1 MKFLTKKSM
10 IQKILV
16 AILLLLFMNF
26 TIVPYYS
33 YAGFIEAGMS
43 TLAKEILQLVA
54 WFGDVIMSAL
64 NNFMLGADGFGSS
77 MLDKGDPNLDNEN
90 SWLYVKEKKE
100 HVITFEEEDVDTKM
114 FDVGEEKYSIP
125 NMIYSPEN
133 IFANRIAALDVNF
146 LRENEYQSIYAGGK
160 SEFKDK
166 AEKGSESA
174 ARGLRDII
182 ASWYKS
188 FRNIAIVGLLTVLVY
203 LGIRILISSTAADK
217 AKYKENLRDWIVA
230 LCLVFF
236 IHFIMSAILMVTD
249 KCTELF
255 GDSAAEGYTVVI
267 NGGKSFNTNLTG
279 LIRFSAQST
288 SLGKTATYT
297 VIYIALVIY
306 TCIFTFLYFKRFLY
320 MAFFTMI
327 APLVALTY
335 PIDKVGDGKAQAF
348 NMWFKEYTMNAII
361 QPIHLILYTVF
372 VGAAYDLAAKN
383 PIYALVA
390 IGFLIPAEKFIK
402 KMFGLD
408 KADSEGGF
416 GSFAGGAL
424 TMTGLQKLSQLGS
437 GGKDKGKGG
446 KEETN
451 DKSGKGIFMPPN
463 SVGGLEGFSAG
474 SQEDPSNVRQTE
486 QENNPEDM
494 TPITQQNEQQP
505 EMPSAEEIRQME
517 QQLASYD
524 ETDPYF
530 MDPEHQQLQERYQDL
545 REQQQNAQNTQQQEQ
560 EVNESPIQTMPAQ
573 RRNAGE
579 KPRPIK
585 GYAGRVVGRGAKAAV
600 KQLWKHKGGIA
611 KAGMKAV
618 LKPIGL
624 TAGATIGLAAG
635 IATGDVSKSISFMG
649 AGAMAG
655 NTIANNTVRGASNL
669 ATGLTTGVKDGVR
682 GTIHAKRTAQQAIN
696 EEKYGYT
703 YAREV
708 RRQQENKTA
717 RKQFLKDEDQQRQY
731 KELAATMGYTGDVK
745 NLMKAAADYK
755 EAGIT
760 DDKLI
765 QNSLQAE
772 YGRTRSINGSNHDK
786 YVQMASFA
794 HENGFDRSNITDTKK
809 REQLDNVLDTTVVG
823 DERAKRQAA
832 LMYADIFDARNT
844 YEKFGKF
851 GTSNL
856 QRERNT
862 NGS

>member
-1 MKFLTKKSM
+1 MKFLTKKSI

-43 TLAKEILQLVA
+43 TLAKELLQLVA

-77 MLDKGDPNLDNEN
+77 MLDKDDPNLDDES
-90 SWLYVKEKKE
+90 SWLYVNEKKE
-100 HVITFEEEDVDTKM
+100 HVITVEEEDLDTKM

-125 NMIYSPEN
+125 NMLYSPEN

-160 SEFKDK
+160 AEFKEK

-174 ARGLRDII
+174 ASGLRDII

-217 AKYKENLRDWIVA
+217 AKYKENLKDWVVA

-255 GDSAAEGYTVVI
+255 GDSVAEGYTVVI

-279 LIRFSAQST
+279 LIRFNAQST

-297 VIYIALVIY
+297 VIYVALVIY

-348 NMWFKEYTMNAII
+348 EMWFKEYTMNAII
-361 QPIHLILYTVF
+361 QPVHLILYTVF

-424 TMTGLQKLSQLGS
+424 TMTGLRNLSNLGS
-437 GGKDKGKGG
+437 GGKDKSKGG
-446 KEETN
+446 KEGDDEKK
-451 DKSGKGIFMPPN
+451 DKGIFMPP
-463 SVGGLEGFSAG
+463 SSAGGLEGFSAG
-474 SQEDPSNVRQTE
+474 EQEDPSNVRQTQ

-494 TPITQQNEQQP
+494 TPTPQTTQQNEQQP
-505 EMPSAEEIRQME
+505 EMPSDEEIRQME
-517 QQLASYD
+517 QQLAGYD
-524 ETDPYF
+524 QTDPYF
-530 MDPEHQQLQERYQDL
+530 MDPEHQQLQERYQAL
-545 REQQQNAQNTQQQEQ
+545 REQQQNAQQEQ
-560 EVNESPIQTMPAQ
+560 EVNEPPIQTMPAQ
-573 RRNAGE
+573 RRNAGQ
-579 KPRPIK
+579 RPDRIK
-585 GYAGRVVGRGAKAAV
+585 GYAGRVMARGAKAAG

-611 KAGMKAV
+611 RAGMKAIM
-618 LKPIGL
+618 KPIGL
-624 TAGATIGLAAG
+624 AAGATIGLAAG
-635 IATGDVSKSISFMG
+635 ITTGDFSNAISFMG

-655 NTIANNTVRGASNL
+655 NAIANNTVRGVSNL
-669 ATGLTTGVKDGVR
+669 ATGLTTGVKDGAR
-682 GTIHAKRTAQQAIN
+682 GAINAKRTAQQTIN
-696 EEKYGYT
+696 EEKYGYA

-717 RKQFLKDEDQQRQY
+717 RKQFLKDEDQQQQY
-731 KELAATMGYTGDVK
+731 KELAGKMGYEGGVK

-755 EAGIT
+755 EAGID

-765 QNSLQAE
+765 QNALQAE
-772 YGRTRSINGSNHDK
+772 YGRTGSINGSNHDK

-794 HENGFDRSNITDTKK
+794 HENGFDRSNVTDTKK
-809 REQLDNVLDTTVVG
+809 REQLDNVLDTTIAG

-832 LMYADIFDARNT
+832 LMYADIFDARDT
-844 YEKFGKF
+844 YEKYGRFGRH
-851 GTSNL
+851 NL
-856 QRERNT
+856 Q
-862 NGS
+862 NGAGS